1 MDGNLKIKLSIFLN
15 FGNRKINIIS
25 ISFNEYMNTNFQYS
39 ESNLKYTQ
47 NKII

>member
-25 ISFNEYMNTNFQYS
+25 IYFNEYINKNFQ
-39 ESNLKYTQ
+39 NFDLIKNIPTI
-47 NKII
+47 N